1 MKNWFKLLLFLLL
14 SASVFPEARTGT
26 EEHFLYF
33 QKHFPRFDGS
43 ENEKL
48 VFEYIE
54 EKLAENGLT
63 YTVSDFSGFADGHS
77 FSKNIE
83 VVIPG
88 SSEDTLL
95 LVVPVNHP
103 ADAGPEGPSGNLAAG
118 LGYLLYKK
126 ERADLEGPPP
136 VEIRVL
142 FAGGEF
148 APDSDRRLG
157 TELFLESYYPEENAA
172 VLYLRLEEI
181 PGTVVVKNG
190 KDDYFSPYWIIDR
203 VAESMELEEVPYTLE
218 LQYTQL
224 FRLDISGKNSSIA
237 DYLKQELPAVEI
249 SSRNAGGAAETTP
262 EERRLWLI
270 SFFQGL
276 DRFLEMN
283 EGRFP
288 SGWDRHYIFIRL
300 GESSFLVTEGVY
312 IPLLLGV
319 FTAILLFVL
328 FFRRRMGKYRK
339 VLFRK
344 FWALIILFILIFL
357 FLFLGTYVIKGMA
370 ALRGF
375 RGIWQ
380 QRPLLFFFLKLSA
393 ALSLF
398 FLVFRFVK
406 RFPFPII
413 RSFYSASAIFLF
425 FLLMAVVSVY
435 NISLT
440 YYFVWA
446 FLWTV
451 LFSIFHNRFAKLLCL
466 AVAAFSLFFG
476 LYEVFILDA
485 REALEFILLSP
496 IDGNLFF
503 SLLLLPFILMIIRT
517 AEAFHDAAVQEL
529 HVHGWV
535 ISALPVAAFV
545 SLMAYGFLFPPF
557 SAVNPRNIVLREE
570 INYELRERKLTA
582 KSEAP
587 LYTVRV
593 DGGGY
598 GDMTAGTAESAVQ
611 YSENIPDLL
620 DISYEKDEFLDR
632 KYYTVTLAA
641 EGKPARVA
649 MELHSKAPLVI
660 YDSNFPFRTSRDDN
674 KGEIFIGVF
683 PPTPL
688 KIEVVL
694 PKDSEVEAQFTV
706 DYLQPPYSLA
716 FSSENAVF
724 RHRLRCISWLEL

>member
-1 MKNWFKLLLFLLL
+1 MRNGLKLVLFLLL
-14 SASVFPEARTGT
+14 SASVFSEARTGT
-26 EEHFLYF
+26 EEHFQYF
-33 QKHFPRFDGS
+33 QKHFPRRDGS

-54 EKLAENGLT
+54 EKLAENGLS

-88 SSEDTLL
+88 SSDDTLL
-95 LVVPVNHP
+95 LVVPVNHS
-103 ADAGPEGPSGNLAAG
+103 ADADPDGPAWNLAAG

-126 ERADLEGPPP
+126 ERTDLEGPPAA
-136 VEIRVL
+136 EIRVL

-148 APDSDRRLG
+148 VPDSERRLG
-157 TELFLESYYPEENAA
+157 TELFLESYYPEQNAA
-172 VLYLRLEEI
+172 VLYLQLREI
-181 PGTVVVKNG
+181 PGTVTVKNG
-190 KDDYFSPYWIIDR
+190 EDDYFSPYWIIKR
-203 VAESMELEEVPYTLE
+203 FAESMELEEVPYTLE

-224 FRLDISGKNSSIA
+224 FRLGISGKNSSIA
-237 DYLKQELPAVEI
+237 DYLHQELPAIEI
-249 SSRNAGGAAETTP
+249 GSRNAGGAAEAVP

-276 DRFLEMN
+276 DRFLEKN

-328 FFRRRMGKYRK
+328 FFLRRMGKYRK

-344 FWALIILFILIFL
+344 FWVLIILFILIFL
-357 FLFLGTYVIKGMA
+357 FLFIGTYVIKGMA
-370 ALRGF
+370 VLRGF
-375 RGIWQ
+375 SGIWQ

-393 ALSLF
+393 ALSF
-398 FLVFRFVK
+398 FSLVFRFVK
-406 RFPFPII
+406 RFPFPMI
-413 RSFYSASAIFLF
+413 RSFYSASAILLF

-451 LFSIFHNRFAKLLCL
+451 LFSIFPNRFAKLFCF
-466 AVAAFSLFFG
+466 AAAAFSLFFG

-485 REALEFILLSP
+485 RGAIEFILLSP
-496 IDGNLFF
+496 LYGNLFF
-503 SLLLLPFILMIIRT
+503 SLLLLPFILMIIRSTKAFQDT
-517 AEAFHDAAVQEL
+517 AEQEL

-545 SLMAYGFLFPPF
+545 SLMVYGFLFPPF
-557 SAVNPRNIVLREE
+557 SAVNPRKIVLQEE

-582 KSEAP
+582 RSEAP
-587 LYTVRV
+587 LYTVHI

-598 GDMTAGTAESAVQ
+598 GAMTAGTAESAVQ
-611 YSENIPDLL
+611 YSENIPDLF

-632 KYYTVTLAA
+632 KYYTLTLAA
-641 EGKPARVA
+641 EGTPARVA
-649 MELHSKAPLVI
+649 LELHSKAPLII

-674 KGEIFIGVF
+674 KGEIFIGAF
-683 PPTPL
+683 PPDPL
-688 KIEVVL
+688 TIEVVL
-694 PKDSEVEAQFTV
+694 PQDSDVEAQFTV
-706 DYLQPPYSLA
+706 DYLEPPYSLA
-716 FSSENAVF
+716 FSSENAVI
-724 RHRLRCISWLEL
+724 RHRLRCISWVEL